1 MFIKIFIEV
10 LGSFLIGVSIGVYI
24 AQLVSLVCNIIDNED
39 VSKREILW
47 KVTPFG
53 FVLLIMWKWKEIN
66 DKGGK

>member
-53 FVLLIMWKWKEIN
+53 FVLLIM
-66 DKGGK
+66 